1 MSSRIIAPLLIA
13 SALAFACGPLSH
25 STEVEATPERPAA
38 EAAGVVA
45 DTVGREGEVAASL
58 VVEVGDEVAVA
69 LAVANAAGKQVE
81 LDFADGQT
89 HDVAILDAAGRE
101 VWRWSAGRL
110 FTTAVQTKLLGADE
124 SATYAERWSPDGQ
137 RGSFV
142 AVATL
147 RSGRYPVELRREFT
161 IQ

>member
-1 MSSRIIAPLLIA
+1 MSSRYIAPLLIA

-25 STEVEATPERPAA
+25 STEVEATPDRPAA
-38 EAAGVVA
+38 DAVA
-45 DTVGREGEVAASL
+45 DTVDGAVAASL
-58 VVEVGDEVAVA
+58 VVDVGAEVGVTLE
-69 LAVANAAGKQVE
+69 VANAAGHQVE

-124 SATYAERWSPDGQ
+124 TTSYVERWAPGEH
-137 RGSFV
+137 RGTFT

-147 RSGRYPVELRREFT
+147 RSGRYPVELRHGFT
-161 IQ
+161 IE

>member
-1 MSSRIIAPLLIA
+1 MSSRYIAPLLIA

-25 STEVEATPERPAA
+25 STEVESTPDGPVADA
-38 EAAGVVA
+38 VA
-45 DTVGREGEVAASL
+45 DTVGGAVAASL
-58 VVEVGDEVAVA
+58 VVDVGRQVGVTLE
-69 LAVANAAGKQVE
+69 VANAAGHQLE

-101 VWRWSAGRL
+101 VWRWSQGRL

-124 SATYAERWSPDGQ
+124 TTSYGERWTPGDQ
-137 RGSFV
+137 RGTFT

-147 RSGRYPVELRREFT
+147 RSGRYPVELRRGFT
-161 IQ
+161 IE

>member
-1 MSSRIIAPLLIA
+1 MSSRFIAPLLIA

-25 STEVEATPERPAA
+25 STEVEATPDRATGDA
-38 EAAGVVA
+38 VA
-45 DTVGREGEVAASL
+45 DTVAGEVAASL
-58 VVEVGDEVAVA
+58 LVDVGAEVGVT
-69 LAVANAAGKQVE
+69 LQVANTAGKLVE

-101 VWRWSAGRL
+101 VWRWSEGRL

-124 SATYAERWSPDGQ
+124 STAYVERWTPDGQ
-137 RGSFV
+137 RGTFT

-147 RSGRYPVELRREFT
+147 RSGRYPVELRRGFT
-161 IQ
+161 ID

>member
-1 MSSRIIAPLLIA
+1 MSSRFIAPLLIA

-25 STEVEATPERPAA
+25 STEVEATPDRPAA
-38 EAAGVVA
+38 DAVA
-45 DTVGREGEVAASL
+45 DTVAGEVAASL
-58 VVEVGDEVAVA
+58 VVDVGAEVGVT
-69 LAVANAAGKQVE
+69 LQVANTAGKLVE

-89 HDVAILDAAGRE
+89 HDVAILDATGRE

-124 SATYAERWSPDGQ
+124 STSYVERWTPDGR
-137 RGSFV
+137 RGTFT

-147 RSGRYPVELRREFT
+147 RSGRYPVELRHGFT
-161 IQ
+161 ID